1 MFSHQQSDCGSMQT
15 VRSPEVEQR
24 LNPAEFC
31 QSPIMCMFLEL
42 HVHICILGGRQ
53 MGSVCDVLCRWY
65 TACSVQVESG
75 CSQPTDS
82 IEAIWK
88 GLLTRKVSV
97 PLQLQATFLLF

>member
-1 MFSHQQSDCGSMQT
+1 
-15 VRSPEVEQR
+15 
-24 LNPAEFC
+24 
-31 QSPIMCMFLEL
+31 
-42 HVHICILGGRQ
+42 

-97 PLQLQATFLLF
+97 PSAIASNFSTLLTLEYTENNNCFNEDITFVGML